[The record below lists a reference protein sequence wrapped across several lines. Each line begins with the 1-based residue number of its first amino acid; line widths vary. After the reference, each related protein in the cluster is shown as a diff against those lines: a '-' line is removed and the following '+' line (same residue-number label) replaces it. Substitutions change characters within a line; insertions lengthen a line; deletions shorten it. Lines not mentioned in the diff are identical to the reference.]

1 MPHRMT
7 YSRIYIIMDLF
18 TLIYHNII
26 LYCITGIRN
35 YIISESCPIEKKK
48 IYLLRNIFPL
58 VYKKLL
64 KNVVNYY
71 I

>member
-1 MPHRMT
+1 M
-7 YSRIYIIMDLF
+7 L
-18 TLIYHNII
+18 
-26 LYCITGIRN
+26 N

-64 KNVVNYY
+64 KNVVNHY